1 MSKTYKTCIIVADR
15 GNVFVAKSA
24 AFDDHMH
31 MLTAATVRVIRT
43 WGTSKGLYQLIDGP
57 LASTVLDAT
66 APLVDIPFRAII
78 AIVPCDEGKWDK
90 HLK

>member
-1 MSKTYKTCIIVADR
+1 MGKTYKTCIIVADR

-31 MLTAATVRVIRT
+31 MLTASHVRVIRT
-43 WGTSKGLYQLIDGP
+43 WGTSKGLYQLINRP
-57 LASTVLDAT
+57 LQSTVLDDM

-78 AIVPCDEGKWDK
+78 AIVPCSDDGWAK
-90 HLK
+90 HLN